1 MTVLTPTASI
11 WSVATRITALDSEG
25 YPDPGNAMYVT
36 EQKLKLDA
44 NQTQETGD
52 EIKLKNATGN
62 LAVYAKHGEIPIWGK
77 VNLELAIPD
86 PAIEA
91 LLTGG
96 SPGPVSDTTMRS
108 TLPIT
113 SARMVAGSAR

>member
-44 NQTQETGD
+44 NQVTEALIGGD
-52 EIKLKNATGN
+52 EPMCCFYKRLFQER
-62 LAVYAKHGEIPIWGK
+62 L
-77 VNLELAIPD
+77 
-86 PAIEA
+86 
-91 LLTGG
+91 
-96 SPGPVSDTTMRS
+96 RS
-108 TLPIT
+108 TNPLHQ
-113 SARMVAGSAR
+113 SSQMGAKRH